1 MKSGLSALAL
11 LTLLA
16 LGACG
21 QASDA
26 PPAEPA
32 VEAVAT
38 DPEPKFIGTPN
49 AQFQTAGDA
58 ILTTVRDVTYVVDSN
73 VQIEVLVQPVDATLH
88 VQLLNGAGEVLAEAD
103 APAGQETRLTG
114 APSLGTPHNVIRLT
128 RPAPTGN
135 IAGFTVRIRA
145 F

>member
-1 MKSGLSALAL
+1 MKSGLTAVAL

-21 QASDA
+21 QSE
-26 PPAEPA
+26 EPA
-32 VEAVAT
+32 APEIVAEAAPT
-38 DPEPKFIGTPN
+38 DPDPKFIGAPN
-49 AQFQTAGDA
+49 GQFQTAGDA

-73 VQIEVLVQPVDATLH
+73 VQIEVFVQPVDATLH
-88 VQLLNGAGEVLAEAD
+88 VQLLNGRGEVLAEAD

-114 APSLGTPHNVIRLT
+114 APSLGEPHNVIRLT

-135 IAGFTVRIRA
+135 IAGFSLRIRA